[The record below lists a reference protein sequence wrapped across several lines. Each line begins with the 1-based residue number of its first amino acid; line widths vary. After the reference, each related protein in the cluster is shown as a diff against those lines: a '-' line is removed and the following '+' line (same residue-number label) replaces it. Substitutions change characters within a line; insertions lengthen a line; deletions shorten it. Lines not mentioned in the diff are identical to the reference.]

1 MFGKIELAEFKELTS
16 MPQKAATA
24 WAGFEELGLVGAGY
38 KPLLYLGSQVVK
50 GTNHF
55 FVAEQNLIT
64 NPPVRK
70 VVLMAINEYN
80 GKFELARVEDIL

>member
-24 WAGFEELGLVGAGY
+24 WAGFEELGLVGAAY
-38 KPLLYLGSQVVK
+38 KPVLYLGSQVVK

-55 FVAEQNLIT
+55 FVAEQTLIT
-64 NPPVRK
+64 NPPARK
-70 VVLMAINEYN
+70 VVKMAINEFN
-80 GKFELARVEDIL
+80 GKFELAFVEDIL